1 MNKHIIMIIAAMS
14 LLLAASGCS
23 LIAGRDDGGNSVD
36 LPFRL
41 NFIESLRNQ
50 NSLRGES
57 LREFTGGSTAT
68 APALQRPSSV
78 YADQFRVYVTDSAS
92 PAGVFVFER
101 GDATVTALTSDSG
114 DGKLL
119 APGGIAVDA
128 AGVIY
133 VSDGPQGRVLGFD
146 RRGTLLY
153 VLGRAQGLTS
163 HRGLGDLVMP
173 AGLAVDHLR
182 NRLYVADT
190 QAQQVKVFT
199 TMGIHLFDMGN
210 RGSAAGDFKF
220 PVSVAVD
227 RSGRVHV
234 LDSLRKR
241 VFVYDPEGVLLHSFS
256 LKGAEPGQSIQPKG
270 IAVDSDGHVYVIDS
284 VKNNVLIFDP
294 DGSLV
299 LTWGR
304 MGTLNGD
311 FWTPVGIF
319 IDSHDYV
326 YIADQ
331 TNSRV
336 QAFQYVR

>member
-1 MNKHIIMIIAAMS
+1 MNKHNTIVIAFVI
-14 LLLAASGCS
+14 LLLATSGCS
-23 LIAGRDDGGNSVD
+23 IIAGTDDEGQSVV

-41 NFIESLRNQ
+41 DFVESLRNQ
-50 NSLRGES
+50 KSLRGES
-57 LREFTGGSTAT
+57 LREFTGSTPA
-68 APALQRPSSV
+68 APSLTRPSSV

-92 PAGVFVFER
+92 PAGVFIFER
-101 GDATVTALTSDSG
+101 GDGTFKALTSDTG

-133 VSDGPQGRVLGFD
+133 VSDAPQGRVLGFD

-153 VLGRAQGLTS
+153 VLGRSQGLTS

-182 NRLYVADT
+182 DRLYVADT

-199 TMGIHLFDMGN
+199 ALGIHLYDMGHT
-210 RGSAAGDFKF
+210 GKPAEDFKF

-227 RSGRVHV
+227 RSGRVYV

-241 VFVYDPEGVLLHSFS
+241 VFVYDPEGVFLNSFS
-256 LKGAEPGQSIQPKG
+256 LKGALPGQSIQPKG
-270 IAVDSDGHVYVIDS
+270 IAVDSDAHVYVIDS
-284 VKNNVLIFDP
+284 VKNNVLIFNP

-304 MGTLNGD
+304 TGTLNGD
-311 FWTPVGIF
+311 FWTPAGIF

-336 QAFQYVR
+336 QMFQYVK